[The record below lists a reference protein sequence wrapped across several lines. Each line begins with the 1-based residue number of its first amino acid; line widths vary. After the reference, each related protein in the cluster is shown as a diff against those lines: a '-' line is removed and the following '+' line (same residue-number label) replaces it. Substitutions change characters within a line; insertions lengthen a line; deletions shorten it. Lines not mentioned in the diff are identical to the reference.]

1 MKKILL
7 PLLGAAAMAVSSSAM
22 ALDTTLQYNAFVD
35 DGVNPL
41 PAGAVFFQFDY
52 DDGLPGC
59 QYVGEWLSPS
69 PAPLSAQCVI
79 RESKTT
85 ANFSCLENST
95 VPVPGIIVN
104 ETVNLPQP
112 PAIPPCTG
120 FDYFGQYRVIATL
133 VLSESLT
140 NVLSGILQYDGPLGF
155 VYGTSLIGT

>member
-7 PLLGAAAMAVSSSAM
+7 SLLGAATMAMSANAM

-35 DGVNPL
+35 RGVIPL

-59 QYVGEWLSPS
+59 QYVGEWLSPFPS
-69 PAPLSAQCVI
+69 PISAQCVI

-85 ANFSCLENST
+85 ANFSCLENSV
-95 VPVPGIIVN
+95 VPVPGVIVN

-112 PAIPPCTG
+112 PPIPPCSG

-133 VLSESLT
+133 VLGEDLT
-140 NVLSGILQYDGPLGF
+140 NILSGIVQFDGPLGF
-155 VYGTSLIGT
+155 VYGASLVGA